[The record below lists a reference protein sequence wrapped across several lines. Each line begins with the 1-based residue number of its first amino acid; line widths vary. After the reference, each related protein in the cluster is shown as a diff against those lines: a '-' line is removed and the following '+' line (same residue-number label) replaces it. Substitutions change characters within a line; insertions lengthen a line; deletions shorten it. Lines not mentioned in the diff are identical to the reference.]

1 MAIYRRVAVTSPFF
15 SIALSQNA
23 PCGVST
29 RQKNHH
35 PGSVNA
41 GIHRRH
47 TANSPRMFALTNL
60 SQSDS
65 RNSARSTSSLDSPG
79 SDSPGLAL
87 RGRVQVRTVLAS
99 DVVVVPL
106 NVEALLATPLTW
118 TSMETGADEM
128 SMGLSEAI
136 QNICSA
142 NKTKQVAGIR
152 NLRGRDTIYHATQ
165 GYILVPHLQAMQGA
179 LLKVK
184 DLLASC
190 DAVFGIDRGGGMIV
204 SYLKA
209 LEEAGSAQHLER
221 IAKTPARQE
230 IKNSIKPVL
239 DSFLLGK
246 NGPIKVG
253 FVETCISGSS
263 VNTLTRVLGQL
274 KKEYKEYKEYADV
287 EFQIVALRQ
296 TQGVVKTTALEKKP
310 GILLSEVS
318 VPYLLAE
325 DVGYQLA
332 EKPETG
338 CKPVILLHVNADWT
352 PTSAY
357 SLTPKN
363 DLVARDLVVALVC
376 KNPALNQQMQS
387 HRLPL

>member
-1 MAIYRRVAVTSPFF
+1 MGVYRRVAVTSTGFSFNPDLTANFSKLSVLTGLPRSDSPA
-15 SIALSQNA
+15 SIA
-23 PCGVST
+23 
-29 RQKNHH
+29 
-35 PGSVNA
+35 
-41 GIHRRH
+41 
-47 TANSPRMFALTNL
+47 
-60 SQSDS
+60 
-65 RNSARSTSSLDSPG
+65 SLDSPG

-87 RGRVQVRTVLAS
+87 RGSVQIRTVLER
-99 DVVVVPL
+99 DVVVAPL

-136 QNICSA
+136 QKIHSKDKA
-142 NKTKQVAGIR
+142 EQVAGIR

-221 IAKTPARQE
+221 IAKTLVRQE

-239 DSFLLGK
+239 DRFRSSLDK

-274 KKEYKEYKEYADV
+274 KKEYQNV

-296 TQGVVKTTALEKKP
+296 TQGVVDAKKLQHNKEIP
-310 GILLSEVS
+310 VREVS

-325 DVGYQLA
+325 DVAYQLA

-338 CKPVILLHVNADWT
+338 CKPVIVLEIDT
-352 PTSAY
+352 KGSPTSAY

-363 DLVARDLVVALVC
+363 ELVARDIVIALV
-376 KNPALNQQMQS
+376 AGQLT
-387 HRLPL
+387 LP

>member
-23 PCGVST
+23 SCGVST
-29 RQKNHH
+29 RQKNPH

-60 SQSDS
+60 SQSES
-65 RNSARSTSSLDSPG
+65 RNSARSTSSLYSPG
-79 SDSPGLAL
+79 SASPGLAL
-87 RGRVQVRTVLAS
+87 PGRVQIRTVLES
-99 DVVVVPL
+99 DVVVSHGEV
-106 NVEALLATPLTW
+106 ATLLATPLTW
-118 TSMETGADEM
+118 ESMEKGSPIK
-128 SMGLSEAI
+128 SMPLSEAI
-136 QNICSA
+136 QNIYSD
-142 NKTKQVAGIR
+142 NKTKQVAGIKA
-152 NLRGRDTIYHATQ
+152 LRGRDLLYDPTQ

-221 IAKTPARQE
+221 IAKPLVRKE

-239 DSFLLGK
+239 DRFRSSLEK
-246 NGPIKVG
+246 NMPIKVG
-253 FVETCISGSS
+253 FMETCISGSS
-263 VNTLTRVLGQL
+263 VNALTRVLGQL
-274 KKEYKEYKEYADV
+274 KKEYANV

-338 CKPVILLHVNADWT
+338 CKPVIVLEIDT
-352 PTSAY
+352 KGRPTSAY

-363 DLVARDLVVALVC
+363 DLFARDIVIALV
-376 KNPALNQQMQS
+376 AGQ
-387 HRLPL
+387 LPLPEKG

>member
-29 RQKNHH
+29 RQKN
-35 PGSVNA
+35 PPSGSVNA
-41 GIHRRH
+41 GIHSRH
-47 TANSPRMFALTNL
+47 TANSPRMFVLTNL
-60 SQSDS
+60 SQPDS
-65 RNSARSTSSLDSPG
+65 PASTSSLYPPG
-79 SDSPGLAL
+79 SASPGLVL
-87 RGRVQVRTVLAS
+87 RGRVQIRTVLES
-99 DVVVVPL
+99 DVVVAPR
-106 NVEALLATPLTW
+106 NVAALLATPLTW
-118 TSMETGADEM
+118 ESMEKGSPIK
-128 SMGLSEAI
+128 SMPLSEAI
-136 QNICSA
+136 QNIDSD
-142 NKTKQVAGIR
+142 NKTKQVAGIKA
-152 NLRGRDTIYHATQ
+152 LRGRDSKYDATQ
-165 GYILVPHLQAMQGA
+165 GYILVPHLEAMQGA

-184 DLLASC
+184 DLLTSC
-190 DAVFGIDRGGGMIV
+190 NAVFGIDRGGGMIV

-221 IAKTPARQE
+221 IAKPLVRQE

-239 DSFLLGK
+239 DRFLLGK
-246 NGPIKVG
+246 TRPIKVG

-274 KKEYKEYKEYADV
+274 KKEYEEYADV

-296 TQGVVKTTALEKKP
+296 TQGVVAAKALEKKH

-325 DVGYQLA
+325 DVAYQLA

-338 CKPVILLHVNADWT
+338 CKPVIVLEIDT
-352 PTSAY
+352 KGSPTSAY
-357 SLTPKN
+357 SLTPEN
-363 DLVARDLVVALVC
+363 ELVARDIVIALV
-376 KNPALNQQMQS
+376 AGQLT
-387 HRLPL
+387 LP